1 MITATWW
8 ENSALTVG
16 MPRRNTEW
24 STESSCT
31 SVARWIS
38 STTAASVTV
47 RGSSP
52 ATAWWLS
59 NSSVGRNSLPFI
71 RSRWSFTS
79 AMIGKS
85 AAMMRRSSPATRSSA
100 AATGRWMS
108 RSATGATCWLTSLR
122 AGQRLGALAH
132 VLEPDVHREHPPI
145 QLARLDFLAL
155 LLQRPG
161 QPVQDPQ
168 PLLVAR
174 RREVQG
180 AAQDRLGHHE
190 RTLLDEAYAQRLR
203 ALELALGRAQRLLEL
218 SYRLV
223 EEAHFLECHA
233 QVVVRLEIRLV
244 DVFVD
249 PLLEARQHLPEVALL
264 VAGRLLVRHLHA

>member
-132 VLEPDVHREHPPI
+132 VHEADVHREDPSV
-145 QLARLDFLAL
+145 QLPRLDFLPQ
-155 LLQRPG
+155 LLQRPP
-161 QPVQDPQ
+161 QPIEDAE

-174 RREVQG
+174 GGQVHRTP
-180 AAQDRLGHHE
+180 QDGLGH
-190 RTLLDEAYAQRLR
+190 DE
-203 ALELALGRAQRLLEL
+203 G
-218 SYRLV
+218 
-223 EEAHFLECHA
+223 
-233 QVVVRLEIRLV
+233 
-244 DVFVD
+244 
-249 PLLEARQHLPEVALL
+249 ALL
-264 VAGRLLVRHLHA
+264 